1 MTVREKIIQFMEE
14 KDYSPMTKKTLAN
27 KFNIGKPGLKA
38 FYDILESLEK
48 EGRIIKINEDK
59 YNLIDNDYL
68 IVGRLEGHER
78 GFGFVVPEDKE
89 RGADIFIP
97 RDYMNGAMHGDTV
110 IANII
115 SEATESRREEGEIL
129 RILERRDNKIVGIFD
144 DNKSFGFVI
153 PDDNKI
159 GYDIFIPKAQFGK
172 AKSNQ
177 KVVVEIT
184 KWPKNGR
191 NPEGRVVEVLGYLSE
206 AGTDILSIIRQFDLP
221 EKFPKEVTN
230 YVDNINQEVTK
241 EEIKSRVDLRDLKT
255 FTIDGFDAKDLDD
268 AISIHKKDNGNYD
281 LGVHIADVS
290 HYVQENSI
298 LDKEAENRGNS
309 VYLLDRVIP
318 MLPEELSNGI
328 CSLNPNQDRLCLS
341 VTMEIDKSGTV
352 IDHRIEET
360 VINSKHRLIYDD
372 VSDYLEL
379 ETAESI
385 DKLKDVLEELTLMKE
400 LSKILRAKRERR
412 GSIDFNFPETTI
424 ILDEKGIPVEVRE
437 EERRIGNKI
446 IEEFMLITN
455 ETVSE
460 HYFWAD
466 VPFLYRI
473 HEDPSPERIADFN
486 KIIYNFGYSI
496 KGEQEIHPKELQLLM
511 KEIEGKDEESLIS
524 ILMLRSLK
532 KAIYSEVPGTHFGL
546 ASKYYSHFTAPIR
559 RYPDLII
566 HRIIKM
572 FINGKLSNNKI
583 DKLIKDLPEIADHSS
598 MTERRAEEAEREVDD
613 MKKAEYMQKYIGYE
627 FKGRISSLTNFGIF
641 VQLENTIEGL
651 VHFSTLKD
659 DYYEF
664 DEENYYVIGERTK
677 NIYRLGQEVIV
688 RVMDANVAKRVIDFR
703 LIELDEY

>member
-1 MTVREKIIQFMEE
+1 MTIRERIISFMEE
-14 KDYSPMTKKTLAN
+14 KDYRPMTKEEIAAG
-27 KFNIGKPGLKA
+27 FQIDRHASKA
-38 FYDILESLEK
+38 FFDVVDSLER
-48 EGRIIKINEDK
+48 EGRIIKTNDEK
-59 YNLIDNDYL
+59 YNLIDDDYL

-78 GFGFVVPEDKE
+78 GFGFVIPEDKE
-89 RGADIFIP
+89 RGSDIFIP
-97 RDYMNGAMHGDTV
+97 KDYMNDAMHGDKV

-115 SEATESRREEGEIL
+115 RKASPDRREEGEIL
-129 RILERRDNKIVGIFD
+129 RILERRDNKIVGSFE
-144 DNKSFGFVI
+144 DNRTFGFVT

-159 GYDIFIPKAQFGK
+159 GHDIFIPKAQFLK

-177 KVVVEIT
+177 KVVVEII
-184 KWPKNGR
+184 KWPKNGK

-221 EKFPKEVTN
+221 EKFPQEVIN
-230 YVDNINQEVTK
+230 YVDNINQEVT
-241 EEIKSRVDLRDLKT
+241 EEDIASRLDLRDLKT

-268 AISIHKKDNGNYD
+268 AISIEKKENGNYI

-290 HYVQENSI
+290 HYVRENSV

-328 CSLNPNQDRLCLS
+328 CSLNPNEDRLCLS

-360 VINSKHRLIYDD
+360 VINSKHRLVYDD

-379 ETAESI
+379 GTEESI
-385 DKLKDVLEELTLMKE
+385 KKLDGVLEELSNMKDLAE
-400 LSKILRAKRERR
+400 ILRDKRDRR

-424 ILDEKGIPVEVRE
+424 ILDDKGVPVEIRE
-437 EERRIGNKI
+437 EERRIGNKL

-466 VPFLYRI
+466 IPFLYRI
-473 HEDPSPERIADFN
+473 HEDPAPERIADFN

-496 KGEQEIHPKELQLLM
+496 KGQQEIHPKDLQILM
-511 KEIEGKDEESLIS
+511 EEIKGKSEESLIS
-524 ILMLRSLK
+524 MLMLRSLK
-532 KAIYSEVPGTHFGL
+532 KAVYSEVPGSHFGL

-566 HRIIKM
+566 HRIIKL
-572 FINGKLSNNKI
+572 FINGSLSNNKI
-583 DKLIKDLPEIADHSS
+583 DKLIEELPEIADHSS

-613 MKKAEYMQKYIGYE
+613 MKKAQYMQQYIGYE
-627 FKGRISSLTNFGIF
+627 FKGIVSSLTNFGIF

-651 VHFSTLKD
+651 VHFSTMKD
-659 DYYEF
+659 DYYHF
-664 DEENYYVIGERTK
+664 DEDNYYVIGERTH
-677 NIYRLGQEVIV
+677 NIYRLGQEVKI
-688 RVMDANVAKRVIDFR
+688 RVTDANVAKRVIDFI
-703 LIELDEY
+703 LIEEDED